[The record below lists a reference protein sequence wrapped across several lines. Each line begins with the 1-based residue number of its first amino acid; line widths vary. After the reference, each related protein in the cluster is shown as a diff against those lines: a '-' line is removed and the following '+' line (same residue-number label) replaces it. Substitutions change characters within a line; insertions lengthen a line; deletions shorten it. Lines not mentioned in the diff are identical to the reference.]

1 MERLQIPVLE
11 MERARKYPWEQANRE
26 AVEES
31 DFLEKEKRTEKEEQ
45 MSYSPKNYRRKEKRK
60 IAEE

>member
-11 MERARKYPWEQANRE
+11 VERARKYPWEQANRE

-31 DFLEKEKRTEKEEQ
+31 DFLEKEKRTEKRGMDEL
-45 MSYSPKNYRRKEKRK
+45 
-60 IAEE
+60 